1 MAFFERADIR
11 GLSVRLLALEAGQGI
26 PLTSRAGQELHAM
39 LSAVDGIRPV
49 GRGAARQL
57 TDRGHLFL
65 TTKLK
70 ETNGEPSWSG
80 ERVLAALEGHLP
92 HHINAA
98 TLSGL
103 WLRDCKAALS
113 PTQLARADEL
123 GVRVYGDEVLRLR
136 CGSSLSLLWQ
146 DGRRYCADEGLQLLG
161 ELALPERAL
170 DRLRGIEWQGRQ
182 IVTVEN
188 KGAFVDYPLQPQEL
202 LLYVPGR
209 NTTLAKQLIPLLP
222 AATPWAHFG
231 DLDQRGLDIAA
242 ELASTMTR
250 PLALWLPENLM
261 EYVHHYARDLTRP
274 SEGQQSRRGK
284 IPWRDRLVTA
294 KANDVLTT
302 ALAHL
307 VANKAWLEQEVLVTA
322 RRWRSW
328 PRGDMPAS

>member
-11 GLSVRLLALEAGQGI
+11 ALSERLLALEEGQGI

-57 TDRGHLFL
+57 TERGRLFL
-65 TTKLK
+65 TARLK
-70 ETNGEPSWSG
+70 EASGEPAWSG
-80 ERVLAALEGHLP
+80 ERVLAALAGHLP
-92 HHINAA
+92 HHINGA

-103 WLRDCKAALS
+103 WSRDCKAKLS
-113 PTQLARADEL
+113 PAQLARADEL
-123 GVRVYGDEVLRLR
+123 GIRVYGDEVLRLR

-146 DGRRYCADEGLQLLG
+146 DGRRYCADEGLQMLG

-188 KGAFVDYPLQPQEL
+188 KGAFVDYPLQPDEL

-209 NTTLAKQLIPLLP
+209 NTTLAKRVIPLLP

-242 ELASTMTR
+242 ELANAVDR
-250 PLALWLPENLM
+250 PLALRLPEHLM
-261 EYVHHYARDLTRP
+261 EYVQHYARGLRRP
-274 SEGQQSRRGK
+274 SDGQQSRRGK
-284 IPWRDRLVTA
+284 IPWRGHLG
-294 KANDVLTT
+294 KAQENDVLVR
-302 ALAHL
+302 ALAQL
-307 VANKAWLEQEVLVTA
+307 VASKTWLEQEVLVTA

-328 PRGDMPAS
+328 PLGDLPE